1 MKKKLLVGLLASSM
15 ILGLTACGDSGK
27 GGGGIQTPQE
37 ARRMTVRHRRVQT
50 LQEMTP

>member
-27 GGGGIQTPQE
+27 GGGEYRP
-37 ARRMTVRHRRVQT
+37 RRKHAG
-50 LQEMTP
+50 

>member
-27 GGGGIQTPQE
+27 GGEYRP
-37 ARRMTVRHRRVQT
+37 RRKHAG
-50 LQEMTP
+50 

>member
-1 MKKKLLVGLLASSM
+1 MKNKLLVGLLASSL

-27 GGGGIQTPQE
+27 GGGIQTPQE